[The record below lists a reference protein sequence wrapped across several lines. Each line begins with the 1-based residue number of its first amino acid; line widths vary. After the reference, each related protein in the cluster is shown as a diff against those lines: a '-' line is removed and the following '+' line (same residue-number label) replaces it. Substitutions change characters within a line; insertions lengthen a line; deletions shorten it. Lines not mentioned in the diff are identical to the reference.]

1 MDRGVMTVHVFV
13 AAARRRLENDVSY
26 IVDEQEKTYW
36 EASRFTSFCQYSI
49 VRVSVK
55 GSRESPSR

>member
-1 MDRGVMTVHVFV
+1 MDWGVMTVHVFV
-13 AAARRRLENDVSY
+13 AAARRRLENGVSY
-26 IVDEQEKTYW
+26 VEDQQKKTYW
-36 EASRFTSFCQYSI
+36 EASRFTSFCQYSM